1 MPTNS
6 GQSKSALAGLPV
18 LRELLRRSQ
27 STGGPVIL
35 PGAGINHGTI
45 CHVMDH
51 LLPHG
56 LKEVHLSGGRW
67 VDGGMDH
74 RPEGMGMGAS
84 AEGQW
89 GVWRTDGDAIREV
102 RRIADDS
109 AKSAN
114 LTVSAAS

>member
-1 MPTNS
+1 MPTHS

-27 STGGPVIL
+27 RTGGPAIL

-45 CHVMDH
+45 SHVMDH

-67 VDGGMDH
+67 VDGGMVH

-84 AEGQW
+84 GEGQW
-89 GVWRTDGDAIREV
+89 GVWQTDGNAIRDV
-102 RRIADDS
+102 RRTVDG
-109 AKSAN
+109 SAN
-114 LTVSAAS
+114 SVDLIR